1 MDGNAIIGEL
11 LTTDAPLLAV
21 VPADR
26 MKAVRLP
33 DNIALPALLVRTIS
47 VRERQ
52 PLRKGAKVRK
62 EARVSVTVRA
72 SSYAQQIAV
81 LELVRKRLRG
91 RTGDVA
97 GVTSVAILVAG
108 TGPDLVGPGDSFEQT
123 EDFRVS
129 FDAPT

>member
-1 MDGNAIIGEL
+1 MDGNAIVGEL

-33 DNIALPALLVRTIS
+33 DKIALPALLVRTIS

-62 EARVSVTVRA
+62 VARVSVTVRA
-72 SSYAQQIAV
+72 SNYAQQIAV
-81 LELVRKRLRG
+81 LELVRTRLRG

-108 TGPDLVGPGDSFEQT
+108 TGPDLVGPGDSFEQA